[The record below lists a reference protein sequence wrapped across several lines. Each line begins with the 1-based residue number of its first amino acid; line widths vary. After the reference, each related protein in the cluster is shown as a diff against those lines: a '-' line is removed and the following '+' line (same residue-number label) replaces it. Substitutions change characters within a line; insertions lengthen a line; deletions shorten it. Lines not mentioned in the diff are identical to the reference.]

1 VLEVHP
7 PHEKVHGVKD
17 FFLHI
22 FTITIGLLIAL
33 SLEGCVEWRHH
44 RHMVAEAKESLHEEI
59 KANSEKVAGALT
71 GLHKHQDELKHDLEV
86 LNYIIEHKKA
96 PEKSE
101 MKVGFSIET
110 LRDVSWRTAQ
120 ATTALSLMPYKD
132 AQEYADIYATQEQL
146 AGAEKQAT
154 RDTIV
159 SLAPFSGGN
168 NTDPTGGRAVEVR
181 NSIQLLQGQLMLVES
196 FMKGLDTQY
205 KEFLAAHPE

>member
-1 VLEVHP
+1 MLEVHP

-33 SLEGCVEWRHH
+33 SLEGLVEWQHH
-44 RHMVAEAKESLHEEI
+44 RHLVAEAKESLHEEI
-59 KANSEKVAGALT
+59 KSNSEKISDSLT
-71 GLHKHQDELKHDLEV
+71 KLHKHQSELAHDLEV
-86 LNYIIEHKKA
+86 LNYIIEHKKV

-101 MKVGFSIET
+101 MEVGFNMET
-110 LRDVSWRTAQ
+110 LRDVSWKTAQ
-120 ATTALSLMPYKD
+120 ATTALSLMPYKE
-132 AQEYADIYATQEQL
+132 AQEYSDIYATQEQL
-146 AGAEKQAT
+146 AVAERQAT

-168 NTDPTGGRAVEVR
+168 DTDPTGGRAQEVR
-181 NSIQLLQGQLMLVES
+181 NSVQLLLGQLMLVDS
-196 FMKGLDTQY
+196 LMKGLETQY